1 MCQGVCFTPRAFQN
15 AKAALSKGRAAKW
28 SLKIRN
34 SVQRDSR
41 KTAAGQMLVPGT
53 PPSSKPPTPVQ
64 NSSQPPVAGC
74 QLSVRGHHAENMVY
88 ATKQTTD
95 PTRQYRYT

>member
-1 MCQGVCFTPRAFQN
+1 MAQLRHRVHILFILQDKPRLLFHDTARFPGHALLLQAPFSSVRNLPGLFCQGCSR
-15 AKAALSKGRAAKW
+15 
-28 SLKIRN
+28 
-34 SVQRDSR
+34 SV
-41 KTAAGQMLVPGT
+41 

-88 ATKQTTD
+88 ATKQTTE
-95 PTRQYRYT
+95 